1 MAEPTPSTIKIEVT
15 GEAATAL
22 AKLPELVRDII
33 ADAAHRSEMQELR
46 LREDRMEER
55 EEQDR
60 LEKRAADADERR
72 QQHIVSVLG
81 IAAELVKS
89 YLSGKEEGDEPAGQE
104 SASDAILAHLRND
117 LCRLVPRTTLPTTLP
132 LDQVL
137 QMLKYARPEWLPE
150 DVVGRMY
157 AVMRYC
163 TDLRDAGD
171 LLDALGEDTRV
182 HREAIRVLDGAFDL
196 YEKRKDPGFM
206 CMDCGARQVDPKT
219 HHKECKEHKE
229 CLEPGHAGAKVIY
242 PRSLD
247 ELKDMLNLPPV
258 SDADFMTAVCV
269 VADLNVS
276 GSLHL
281 IECLDLA
288 LDRLNKVTDPG
299 TWDYTALADALSKI
313 DRYMSGTISTRIGV
327 MLADKKYAKALRVL
341 NYAGWRRRKLAAGE
355 PVWGDLGF
363 DDQEFISAVC
373 RLAPAPG
380 NFHDTLEWSL
390 RSLSTEPP
398 DTPFVDPE
406 YPDNLNRIALY
417 LQNGERYLDMIHPTI
432 KELLERPEFQVA
444 YERLKGIAKQSPPE
458 QESV

>member
-1 MAEPTPSTIKIEVT
+1 MSEPTPSTIKIEVT

-22 AKLPELVRDII
+22 AKLPELLHGAIHLHYEKD
-33 ADAAHRSEMQELR
+33 QE
-46 LREDRMEER
+46 REERREER
-55 EEQDR
+55 EASAVSDR
-60 LEKRAADADERR
+60 MDRFINILTILGNAAGAYFAST
-72 QQHIVSVLG
+72 VN
-81 IAAELVKS
+81 K
-89 YLSGKEEGDEPAGQE
+89 KEDKGAPPEQE
-104 SASDAILAHLRND
+104 SASNAILAHLRND
-117 LCRLVPRTTLPTTLP
+117 LCRLVPRTTLPTALP

-171 LLDALGEDTRV
+171 LLDALGEDTEV
-182 HREAIRVLDGAFDL
+182 HREAIKVLDGAFDL

-206 CMDCGARQVDPKT
+206 CMDCGARNIDVQT
-219 HHKECKEHKE
+219 HHKECKHHEDR
-229 CLEPGHAGAKVIY
+229 LEPGHAGAKVIY

-444 YERLKGIAKQSPPE
+444 YDRLKGIAKQSSPE